1 MNNLFSHIDDFDS
14 RFDAYCTDFLNIWK
28 DGEYSYE
35 VFKVDNPDKKIPQKL
50 ANEKN
55 YVKGSIKTFFK
66 ILMECDEKE
75 FNKLRNDRHVT
86 KQKCM
91 DILVTQFD
99 KYFANDHFTVNKY
112 LNERKTLKQQILKLK
127 KENEHLQNAWKVDQ
141 DILKR
146 EEDKELRKQVM
157 ETEKGQE
164 ALRLRELIKKKDHNY
179 QSAIAKLETRIS
191 YAEQNAIEY
200 RDKLIDSEQQHLSLK
215 KTSNKSNNNNKSKNP
230 DKYKR
235 KYKDLKVEYEKAMKI
250 IEQNNLSLES
260 DDDTSSSSDDN

>member
-1 MNNLFSHIDDFDS
+1 MNTLFSHIDDFDN
-14 RFDAYCTDFLNIWK
+14 RFDSYCTDFLNIWRNG
-28 DGEYSYE
+28 DYSYE
-35 VFKVDNPDKKIPQKL
+35 SFKSENPDEKIPQKL

-66 ILMECDEKE
+66 ILMECDDKQ

-86 KQKCM
+86 KQKCI

-99 KYFANDHFTVNKY
+99 KYFSNDHFTVNRC
-112 LNERKTLKQQILKLK
+112 LQERKTLKQQLLTLK
-127 KENEHLQNAWKVDQ
+127 KENEQLHNAWKVDQ
-141 DILKR
+141 GIQQR

-164 ALRLRELIKKKDHNY
+164 LLRVRELLRKKDRNH
-179 QSAIAKLETRIS
+179 QSAINKLQQRIDFG
-191 YAEQNAIEY
+191 EQTANEY
-200 RDKLIDSEQQHLSLK
+200 RDKLIDIEQENMILRKSSK
-215 KTSNKSNNNNKSKNP
+215 KSNNIKSKNT

-250 IEQNNLSLES
+250 IEANNLSLDS
-260 DDDTSSSSDDN
+260 DDDTSSSSDDD

>member
-1 MNNLFSHIDDFDS
+1 MNKLFSHIDDFDS
-14 RFDAYCTDFLNIWK
+14 RFDAYCTDFLNIWR

-35 VFKVDNPDKKIPQKL
+35 SYKADNPDKKIPQKL

-86 KQKCM
+86 KQKCI

-99 KYFANDHFTVNKY
+99 KYFANDHFTVNKC
-112 LNERKTLKQQILKLK
+112 LNERKTLKKEIFRLK
-127 KENEHLQNAWKVDQ
+127 NEVKQLELGTKVEEDM
-141 DILKR
+141 LKR

-164 ALRLRELIKKKDHNY
+164 VLRLRELIKKKDHNY
-179 QSAIAKLETRIS
+179 QSAISKLETRIS
-191 YAEQNAIEY
+191 YAEGEATQY
-200 RDKLIDSEQQHLSLK
+200 RDKLIEKEQENMNLK
-215 KTSNKSNNNNKSKNP
+215 KTSKKSTGKSKNP

-250 IEQNNLSLES
+250 IEENNLSLES
-260 DDDTSSSSDDN
+260 DDETSSSSDDD

>member
-1 MNNLFSHIDDFDS
+1 MNTLFSHIDDFDN
-14 RFDAYCTDFLNIWK
+14 RFDTYCTDFLNIWR

-35 VFKVDNPDKKIPQKL
+35 SFKADNPDKKIPQKL

-75 FNKLRNDRHVT
+75 FNKLRNDRHIT
-86 KQKCM
+86 KQKCI

-99 KYFANDHFTVNKY
+99 KYFANDHYTVNKC
-112 LNERKTLKQQILKLK
+112 LQERKNLKQQVLTLK
-127 KENEHLQNAWKVDQ
+127 KENEQLHNAWNVDQ
-141 DILKR
+141 GIKQR

-164 ALRLRELIKKKDHNY
+164 VVRLRELIRKKDHNY
-179 QSAIAKLETRIS
+179 QSAMSKLETRVS
-191 YAEQNAIEY
+191 YAEENARQY
-200 RDKLIDSEQQHLSLK
+200 RDKLIDVEQENMNLK
-215 KTSNKSNNNNKSKNP
+215 KTSNKSNNNKSKNP

-250 IEQNNLSLES
+250 IEENNLSLNS
-260 DDDTSSSSDDN
+260 DDETSSSSDDD